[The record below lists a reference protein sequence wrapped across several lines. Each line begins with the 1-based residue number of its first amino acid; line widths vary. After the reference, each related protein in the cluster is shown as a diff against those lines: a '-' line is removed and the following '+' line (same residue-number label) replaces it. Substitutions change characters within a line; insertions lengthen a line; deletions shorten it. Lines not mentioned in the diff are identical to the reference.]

1 MVDLEALEAAA
12 GVPEIAE
19 VGEAAEESQETDDV
33 VEVPVEEEAEPE
45 NEADDAP
52 VELEEEAVPAPTS
65 SPGKSTGGFEFK
77 ISIDGLLNYQQ
88 FQFRLRTRTRTGKRK
103 ACKGKEILNPYQVT
117 NWWGNDW
124 DGRLSETFTS
134 RPMQSFH

>member
-1 MVDLEALEAAA
+1 MVDQEALEALA
-12 GVPEIAE
+12 GVAEIAE
-19 VGEAAEESQETDDV
+19 GGEAAEESQEADADAV
-33 VEVPVEEEAEPE
+33 AEVPVEEEAEPE

-52 VELEEEAVPAPTS
+52 VELEEEAVPVAKS
-65 SPGKSTGGFEFK
+65 SPGKSVVIFK
-77 ISIDGLLNYQQ
+77 YRFQQTNYLTII
-88 FQFRLRTRTRTGKRK
+88 FFRLRTWTGKRK

-124 DGRLSETFTS
+124 DDRLSETFTS